1 MGETLLLLILALIPI
16 SNVEYVFISQA
27 PYTLGCISPNKQSSS
42 VDGYKLIHSD
52 TQGLTMKLHASDSAQ
67 VRYSR
72 LTETSSG
79 SSSRTSLQS
88 SIEGNDKENNPRDN
102 ICEVGSGRVR
112 PIANENLTGKISSGG
127 VKRKHSESD
136 ISVTVCY
143 FYSRKL
149 KIFET

>member
-42 VDGYKLIHSD
+42 VDGYKLIQSD
-52 TQGLTMKLHASDSAQ
+52 TQGQTMKLHASDSAQ